1 MAGRQL
7 LVAVAIIA
15 VAAVGLVFAT
25 SSRSPAPSPPPA
37 AASSGS
43 PNQVVA
49 TSAPPPAS
57 LDPEPTT
64 APEPT
69 EPPEYQATE
78 DLRVGDC
85 YEPVEDADDQTLLA
99 AIVVPC
105 EEPHLNEVFGLGD
118 LAGGADAPFPGLDAV
133 DDDAIDLCDAAFDS
147 YVGVALD
154 NSRYSYVYY
163 TPTEESW
170 AGGDRV
176 VMCSVEDGGRPIEGS
191 VEGTER

>member
-15 VAAVGLVFAT
+15 VVAVAGGCGTATPSPSTPSAVPVSPPPGTADSSAAPSAAPDRTAT
-25 SSRSPAPSPPPA
+25 PAPSREV
-37 AASSGS
+37 S
-43 PNQVVA
+43 
-49 TSAPPPAS
+49 
-57 LDPEPTT
+57 
-64 APEPT
+64 
-69 EPPEYQATE
+69 YQATE
-78 DLRVGDC
+78 DLRIGDC

-99 AIVVPC
+99 AIIVPC
-105 EEPHLNEVFGLGD
+105 EQPHPNEVFGLGD
-118 LAGGADAPFPGLDAV
+118 LPGGPDAPFPGVDPI
-133 DDDAIDLCDAAFDS
+133 DDDAIELCDSAFES

-176 VMCSVEDGGRPIEGS
+176 VMCSVEDGGRLIEGS

>member
-1 MAGRQL
+1 VAGRQL

-15 VAAVGLVFAT
+15 VVAVAGGCGTATPSPSTPSAVPVSPPPGTADPSAAPSAAPDRAAT
-25 SSRSPAPSPPPA
+25 PAPSRE
-37 AASSGS
+37 
-43 PNQVVA
+43 VF
-49 TSAPPPAS
+49 
-57 LDPEPTT
+57 
-64 APEPT
+64 
-69 EPPEYQATE
+69 YQATE

-99 AIVVPC
+99 AIIVPC
-105 EEPHLNEVFGLGD
+105 EQPHPNEVFGLGD
-118 LAGGADAPFPGLDAV
+118 LAGGPDAPFPGVDPV
-133 DDDAIDLCDAAFDS
+133 DDDAIELCDSAFES

-176 VMCSVEDGGRPIEGS
+176 VMCSVEDGGRLIEGS

>member
-15 VAAVGLVFAT
+15 VVAVAGGCGTATPSPSTPSAVPVSPPPGTADPSAAPSAAPDRTAT
-25 SSRSPAPSPPPA
+25 PAPSREV
-37 AASSGS
+37 S
-43 PNQVVA
+43 
-49 TSAPPPAS
+49 
-57 LDPEPTT
+57 
-64 APEPT
+64 
-69 EPPEYQATE
+69 YQATE
-78 DLRVGDC
+78 DLRIGDC

-99 AIVVPC
+99 AIIVPC
-105 EEPHLNEVFGLGD
+105 EQPHPNEVFGLGD
-118 LAGGADAPFPGLDAV
+118 LPGGPDAPFPGVDPI
-133 DDDAIDLCDAAFDS
+133 DDDAIELCDSAFES

-176 VMCSVEDGGRPIEGS
+176 VMCSVEDGGRLIEGS

>member
-1 MAGRQL
+1 VAGRQL

-15 VAAVGLVFAT
+15 VVAVAGGCGTATPSPSTPSAVPVSPPPGTADPSAAPSAAPDRTAT
-25 SSRSPAPSPPPA
+25 PAPSRE
-37 AASSGS
+37 
-43 PNQVVA
+43 VF
-49 TSAPPPAS
+49 
-57 LDPEPTT
+57 
-64 APEPT
+64 
-69 EPPEYQATE
+69 YQATE

-99 AIVVPC
+99 AIIVPC
-105 EEPHLNEVFGLGD
+105 EQPHPNEVFGLGD
-118 LAGGADAPFPGLDAV
+118 LAGGPDAPVPGVDPV
-133 DDDAIDLCDAAFDS
+133 DDDAIELCDSAFES

-176 VMCSVEDGGRPIEGS
+176 VMCSVEDGGRLIEGS

>member
-15 VAAVGLVFAT
+15 VVAVAGGCGTATPSPSTPSAVPVSPPPGTADPSAAPSAAPDRTAT
-25 SSRSPAPSPPPA
+25 PAPSRE
-37 AASSGS
+37 
-43 PNQVVA
+43 VF
-49 TSAPPPAS
+49 
-57 LDPEPTT
+57 
-64 APEPT
+64 
-69 EPPEYQATE
+69 YQATE

-99 AIVVPC
+99 AIIVPC
-105 EEPHLNEVFGLGD
+105 EQPHPNEVFGLGD
-118 LAGGADAPFPGLDAV
+118 LAGGPDAPFPGVDPV
-133 DDDAIDLCDAAFDS
+133 DDDAIELCDSAFES

-176 VMCSVEDGGRPIEGS
+176 VMCSVEDGGRLIEGS

>member
-1 MAGRQL
+1 VAGRQL
-7 LVAVAIIA
+7 VVAVAIIA
-15 VAAVGLVFAT
+15 VVAVAGGCGTATPSPSTPSAVPVSSPPGTADPSAAPSAAPDRTAT
-25 SSRSPAPSPPPA
+25 PAPSRE
-37 AASSGS
+37 
-43 PNQVVA
+43 VF
-49 TSAPPPAS
+49 
-57 LDPEPTT
+57 
-64 APEPT
+64 
-69 EPPEYQATE
+69 YQATE

-99 AIVVPC
+99 AIIVPC
-105 EEPHLNEVFGLGD
+105 EQPHPNEVFGLGD
-118 LAGGADAPFPGLDAV
+118 LAGGPDAPFPGVDPV
-133 DDDAIDLCDAAFDS
+133 DDDAIELCDSAFES

-176 VMCSVEDGGRPIEGS
+176 VMCSVEDGGRLIEGS

>member
-1 MAGRQL
+1 VAGRQL

-15 VAAVGLVFAT
+15 VVAVAGGCGTATPSPSTPSAVPVSPPPGTADPSAAPSAAPDRTAT
-25 SSRSPAPSPPPA
+25 PAPSRE
-37 AASSGS
+37 
-43 PNQVVA
+43 VF
-49 TSAPPPAS
+49 
-57 LDPEPTT
+57 
-64 APEPT
+64 
-69 EPPEYQATE
+69 YQATE

-99 AIVVPC
+99 AIIVPC
-105 EEPHLNEVFGLGD
+105 EQPHPNEVFGLGD
-118 LAGGADAPFPGLDAV
+118 LAGGPDAPFPGVDPV
-133 DDDAIDLCDAAFDS
+133 DDDAIELCDSAFES

-176 VMCSVEDGGRPIEGS
+176 VMCSVEDGGRLIEGS

>member
-15 VAAVGLVFAT
+15 LAAVALIFLT
-25 SSRSPAPSPPPA
+25 SSRSPAPSPTAGNSSTGTSSSQASTTPA
-37 AASSGS
+37 A
-43 PNQVVA
+43 
-49 TSAPPPAS
+49 TES
-57 LDPEPTT
+57 LEPEPTT
-64 APEPT
+64 APGPT

-99 AIVVPC
+99 AIIVPC
-105 EEPHLNEVFGLGD
+105 EQPHPNEVFGLGD
-118 LAGGADAPFPGLDAV
+118 LAGGPDAPFPGVDPV
-133 DDDAIDLCDAAFDS
+133 DDDAIELCDSAFES

-176 VMCSVEDGGRPIEGS
+176 VMCSVEDGGRLIEGS

>member
-15 VAAVGLVFAT
+15 VAAVALVFAV
-25 SSRSPAPSPPPA
+25 SPRSPAPSPTAP
-37 AASSGS
+37 SSS
-43 PNQVVA
+43 PGEAVV
-49 TSAPPPAS
+49 SAPPTAS
-57 LDPEPTT
+57 PDPEPTAT
-64 APEPT
+64 EGSTDPPT
-69 EPPEYQATE
+69 YQATE

-99 AIVVPC
+99 AIIVPC
-105 EEPHLNEVFGLGD
+105 EQPHPNEVFGLGD
-118 LAGGADAPFPGLDAV
+118 LAGDADAPFPGVESV

-176 VMCSVEDGGRPIEGS
+176 VMCSVEDGGRLIEGS
-191 VEGTER
+191 VQGTER

>member
-15 VAAVGLVFAT
+15 VVAVAGGCGTATPSPSTPSAVPVSPPPGTANPSAAPSAAPDRTAT
-25 SSRSPAPSPPPA
+25 PAPSRE
-37 AASSGS
+37 
-43 PNQVVA
+43 VF
-49 TSAPPPAS
+49 
-57 LDPEPTT
+57 
-64 APEPT
+64 
-69 EPPEYQATE
+69 YQATE

-99 AIVVPC
+99 AIIVPC
-105 EEPHLNEVFGLGD
+105 EQPHPNEVFGLGD
-118 LAGGADAPFPGLDAV
+118 LAGGPDAPFPGVDPV
-133 DDDAIDLCDAAFDS
+133 DDDAIELCDSAFES

-176 VMCSVEDGGRPIEGS
+176 VMCSVEDGGRLIEGS

>member
-15 VAAVGLVFAT
+15 VAAVAGGCGTAT
-25 SSRSPAPSPPPA
+25 PSPSTPSAGPVSPPPGTADPSAAPSAAPDRTATPAPSRE
-37 AASSGS
+37 
-43 PNQVVA
+43 VF
-49 TSAPPPAS
+49 
-57 LDPEPTT
+57 
-64 APEPT
+64 
-69 EPPEYQATE
+69 YQATE

-99 AIVVPC
+99 AIIVPC
-105 EEPHLNEVFGLGD
+105 EQPHPNEVFGLGD
-118 LAGGADAPFPGLDAV
+118 LAGGPDAPFPGVDPV
-133 DDDAIDLCDAAFDS
+133 DDDAIELCDSAFES

-176 VMCSVEDGGRPIEGS
+176 VMCSVEDGGRLIEGS

>member
-15 VAAVGLVFAT
+15 VVAVAGGCGTATPSPSTPSAVPVSPPPGTADSSAAPAAAPDRTAT
-25 SSRSPAPSPPPA
+25 PAPSRE
-37 AASSGS
+37 
-43 PNQVVA
+43 VF
-49 TSAPPPAS
+49 
-57 LDPEPTT
+57 
-64 APEPT
+64 
-69 EPPEYQATE
+69 YQATE

-99 AIVVPC
+99 AIIVPC
-105 EEPHLNEVFGLGD
+105 EQPHPNEVFGLGD
-118 LAGGADAPFPGLDAV
+118 VPGGPDAPFPGVDPV
-133 DDDAIDLCDAAFDS
+133 DDDAIELCDRAFES

-176 VMCSVEDGGRPIEGS
+176 VMCSVEDGGRLIEGS

>member
-15 VAAVGLVFAT
+15 VVAVAGGCGTATPSPSTPSAVAVSPPPGTADPSAAPSAAPDRTAT
-25 SSRSPAPSPPPA
+25 PAPSRE
-37 AASSGS
+37 
-43 PNQVVA
+43 VF
-49 TSAPPPAS
+49 
-57 LDPEPTT
+57 
-64 APEPT
+64 
-69 EPPEYQATE
+69 YQATE

-99 AIVVPC
+99 AIIVPC
-105 EEPHLNEVFGLGD
+105 EQPHPNEVFGLGD
-118 LAGGADAPFPGLDAV
+118 LAGGPDAPFPGVDPV
-133 DDDAIDLCDAAFDS
+133 DDDAIELCDSAFES

-176 VMCSVEDGGRPIEGS
+176 VMCSVEDGGRLIEGS